1 LARARHTTAEFD
13 VEIAISARGFRG
25 PEWPQI
31 LGQDGRK
38 TVLVL
43 GDSFA
48 LGWGVEQSEGLAGC
62 LAAVH
67 PEWDVLNAAVSG
79 YGTDQQLLL
88 LQCLLP
94 DVRPDLVVC
103 VFCANELWE
112 SMADMAYGR
121 RKPRFRSVAFA
132 LQLDGV
138 PVPSSLLDREP
149 HRGRFPIDG
158 HWNAVGHAAVAQGLA
173 APIH

>member
-1 LARARHTTAEFD
+1 MARARHTTAEFD

-43 GDSFA
+43 
-48 LGWGVEQSEGLAGC
+48 
-62 LAAVH
+62 
-67 PEWDVLNAAVSG
+67 EWDVLNAAVSG